1 MWIGVYMKG
10 AYGQSGETSGWNL
23 TWLDHIAIYPS
34 VYRTRSQLS
43 TGHFPR
49 RTNSDVIENKL
60 YSKVCLFRLVS
71 HRWGSESTFFKISG
85 LTSSLLFFAIAMLIR
100 GLIVFISAVCRLFF
114 PSQGFVVS
122 AQLSVCLGHAL
133 FRPLLSVS
141 LYVGTRE
148 IYKRKQ

>member
-23 TWLDHIAIYPS
+23 TWPDHIAIYPS

-49 RTNSDVIENKL
+49 RTNSDAIEDKL

-71 HRWGSESTFFKISG
+71 HRWGSKSTFFKYRDW
-85 LTSSLLFFAIAMLIR
+85 LPVYYFFAIAMLIR

-114 PSQGFVVS
+114 PSQGFVWFCSFCIIICLSEPCFVPS
-122 AQLSVCLGHAL
+122 ASVCV
-133 FRPLLSVS
+133 SVCGNH
-141 LYVGTRE
+141 L
-148 IYKRKQ
+148 